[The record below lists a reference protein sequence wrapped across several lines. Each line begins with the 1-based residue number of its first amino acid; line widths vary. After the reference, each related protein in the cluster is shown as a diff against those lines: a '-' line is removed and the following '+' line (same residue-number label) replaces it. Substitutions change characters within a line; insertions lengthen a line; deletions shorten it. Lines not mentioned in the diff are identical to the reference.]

1 MAIVKKEVK
10 KTYFVAARPVDPAK
24 DKCPKQMQVILD
36 VLKEAGPE
44 GLERK
49 VLIEKITSL
58 LVTKQTP
65 ERILAFYAPA
75 MLTAGLVER
84 RDKAEIV
91 EVEVADKV
99 EKKADETPAAD
110 GATQTPAPKS
120 VRGKKGKVAEQT
132 AETAAAAETP
142 AETGAEPSAADAAS
156 DAAAA

>member
-1 MAIVKKEVK
+1 
-10 KTYFVAARPVDPAK
+10 VAARPVDPAK

-49 VLIEKITSL
+49 VLVEKITSL
-58 LVTKQTP
+58 LATKQAP

-75 MLTAGLVER
+75 MLTAGLVEK
-84 RDKAEIV
+84 RDKTEIV
-91 EVEVADKV
+91 QVEVADKPKA
-99 EKKADETPAAD
+99 EKKADETPAPD

-120 VRGKKGKVAEQT
+120 VRGKKGKVAEQA
-132 AETAAAAETP
+132 AETPATETP
-142 AETGAEPSAADAAS
+142 AETGAEPSAADAAA